1 VRVVAVDW
9 SGSASPS
16 AERRAIW
23 LAEALDGELV
33 RLENGRTREEVADH
47 VLALAT
53 TDPELVVGFDFSF
66 ALPSWFFAARG
77 FGTVDDLWAAAARDG
92 ERWLSECEPPFWGR
106 PGRRRPDLPA
116 HFRATEAAIAPF
128 AGVRPKSTFQVG
140 GNGSVGTG
148 SIRGWPILARLR
160 SGGFAIWPFD
170 PSRPPLAVEV
180 YPRACT
186 GAVVKTDARQR
197 AALLDRR
204 FPGLDPA
211 LRARAAA
218 GDDAFD
224 AAVTALVM
232 AQHADGFSELAV
244 PTAGEAGLEGWVWL
258 PPDQAS
264 SERTRPTDVSM

>member
-9 SGSASPS
+9 SGSANPS

-23 LAEALDGELV
+23 TAEALDGELV

-66 ALPSWFFAARG
+66 SLPAWFFAAHG
-77 FGTVDDLWAAAARDG
+77 FSTVDELWAAAARDG

-106 PGRRRPDLPA
+106 PGRPRPDLAA
-116 HFRATEAAIAPF
+116 HFRATEAAMAPF

-160 SGGFAIWPFD
+160 REGFAIWPFD
-170 PSRPPLAVEV
+170 AARPPLAVEV

-211 LRARAAA
+211 RRALATA

-232 AQHADGFSELAV
+232 AQHAEGFSGLAL
-244 PTAGEAGLEGWVWL
+244 PPAGEVGLEGWVWV
-258 PPDQAS
+258 PPH
-264 SERTRPTDVSM
+264 TD

>member
-1 VRVVAVDW
+1 MRVVAVDW
-9 SGSASPS
+9 SGSASTS

-47 VLALAT
+47 VLALAA

-66 ALPSWFFAARG
+66 ALPAWFFTARG
-77 FGTVDDLWAAAARDG
+77 LRTVDELWAAAARDG

-106 PGRRRPDLPA
+106 PGRARPDLPA
-116 HFRATEAAIAPF
+116 HFRATEAAIAPS
-128 AGVRPKSTFQVG
+128 AGMRPKSTFQVG

-160 SGGFAIWPFD
+160 SVGFAIWPFD
-170 PSRPPLAVEV
+170 AARAPLVVEV

-186 GAVVKTDARQR
+186 GVVVKTDARQR

-204 FPGLDPA
+204 FPRLDPA
-211 LRARAAA
+211 LRTLAAA

-232 AQHADGFSELAV
+232 AQHADGFSGLAI
-244 PTAGEAGLEGWVWL
+244 PPSGDARLEGWVWV
-258 PPDQAS
+258 PPQ
-264 SERTRPTDVSM
+264 TL